1 MIAIPI
7 AKLLHLL
14 FIMTADPSPI
24 TGWSPR
30 DIEHLEAIAEVRWVL
45 PWWPMRD
52 TMIPFLHAAK
62 DQEKCCIWIA
72 KG

>member
-14 FIMTADPSPI
+14 FIMMADPSPI
-24 TGWSPR
+24 TGRSPR
-30 DIEHLEAIAEVRWVL
+30 DIEHLEAIADVRSIL
-45 PWWPMRD
+45 PWQPMRD
-52 TMIPFLHAAK
+52 TMIPLLHAAQ

-72 KG
+72 KR